1 MHVKDHYHSTNELN
15 KKLHYNFY
23 EVISSKD
30 VLNEFATHMVFMQWN
45 AKFYN
50 KVWTTNLQT
59 PQQHCFY
66 RGFLHIFCNGNV
78 FKNPFKAWKVFAF
91 V

>member
-30 VLNEFATHMVFMQWN
+30 VLNEFATHMVFMQ
-45 AKFYN
+45 
-50 KVWTTNLQT
+50 
-59 PQQHCFY
+59 
-66 RGFLHIFCNGNV
+66 
-78 FKNPFKAWKVFAF
+78 
-91 V
+91 